1 MRVFLVRVPPAILRE
16 WQSGRDGDL
25 LGVFTSAAGSGRQQY
40 AFSAAS
46 KGRVGPE
53 PDFDFMFDKNVRNT
67 FVLSRSQ
74 GGSAGI
80 RKVTNKG
87 RMRQRMNQ
95 AAKARLAAS
104 TKRASTPIST
114 IAQLKDG
121 CVAMDEYDNNN
132 AVIRLGSTI
141 QRPPGPTR
149 SVAKREK
156 LPRSELVSII
166 SNMFMKKP
174 AWTMKE
180 MEQGTEQPTAYLKE
194 ILTEMCD
201 YLKAGPF
208 KNHYHLKQEH
218 LPEGAPRLEL
228 D

>member
-1 MRVFLVRVPPAILRE
+1 M
-16 WQSGRDGDL
+16 Q
-25 LGVFTSAAGSGRQQY
+25 
-40 AFSAAS
+40 
-46 KGRVGPE
+46 
-53 PDFDFMFDKNVRNT
+53 
-67 FVLSRSQ
+67 
-74 GGSAGI
+74 
-80 RKVTNKG
+80 
-87 RMRQRMNQ
+87 
-95 AAKARLAAS
+95 
-104 TKRASTPIST
+104 
-114 IAQLKDG
+114 
-121 CVAMDEYDNNN
+121 
-132 AVIRLGSTI
+132 
-141 QRPPGPTR
+141 PPGPTR

-180 MEQGTEQPTAYLKE
+180 MEQGTEQPTVSASRLARRPRQLLTACQAYLKE

-208 KNHYHLKQEH
+208 KNHYHLKLEH